1 MEITQLI
8 THDFSY
14 EVTVSFEE
22 GSIIKYIFNYKFVL
36 QEQKRIEFVKPHPYT
51 PEFEKELF
59 ALIAKYIWDEI
70 EDMSYS
76 FTSSYSDVELY
87 VLDPEDDLQNQQ
99 RKILRQIDKQNYQ
112 EISASVVRKIPGKYQ
127 VEGCI
132 NLIVKS
138 EDLAKMIRDRHKAR
152 SIYSQD
158 GSYELCEIK
167 IQWEQED

>member
-1 MEITQLI
+1 MEIKELI
-8 THDFSY
+8 TRDFSY
-14 EVTVSFEE
+14 EVKVSFGEND
-22 GSIIKYIFNYKFVL
+22 IMTYLFNYKFVL
-36 QEQKRIEFVKPHPYT
+36 QKQKCDNAIKSHPYT

-59 ALIAKYIWDEI
+59 ASIAKYIWDEI

-76 FTSSYSDVELY
+76 FTSSYSGVELY

-112 EISASVVRKIPGKYQ
+112 EISVSIVRKFPGKYQ